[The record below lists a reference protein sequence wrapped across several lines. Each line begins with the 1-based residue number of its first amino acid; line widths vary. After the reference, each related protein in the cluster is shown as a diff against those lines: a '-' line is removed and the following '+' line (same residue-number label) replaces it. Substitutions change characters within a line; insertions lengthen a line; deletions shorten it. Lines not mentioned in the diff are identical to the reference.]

1 MKLDRLVALA
11 RPAERDDAPWFALDG
26 DDDVMGLVAWF
37 GEHDDAQ
44 GVRLTVQGE
53 DAVHLARTDL
63 YEALAGKTLGFGDA
77 LRWTLPGTP
86 GTWQPYELRC
96 PVAGCGPH
104 YVVRFNPARPP
115 QCPRHGQPLSLAA

>member
-1 MKLDRLVALA
+1 MKLARLMALA
-11 RPAERDDAPWFALDG
+11 QPADPGDAPWFALDG

-37 GEHDDAQ
+37 GDNDAA
-44 GVRLTVQGE
+44 GVQLTVQGD
-53 DAVHLARTDL
+53 DAGYLERTDL

-86 GTWQPYELRC
+86 GTWKPFELRC

-104 YVVRFNPARPP
+104 YVVRFDPAHPP
-115 QCPRHGQPLSLAA
+115 QCPRHGQPLSLAT